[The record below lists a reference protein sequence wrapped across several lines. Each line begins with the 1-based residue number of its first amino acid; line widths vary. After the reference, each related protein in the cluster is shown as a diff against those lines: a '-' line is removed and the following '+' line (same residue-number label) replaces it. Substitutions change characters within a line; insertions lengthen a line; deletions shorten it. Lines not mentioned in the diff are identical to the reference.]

1 MSEKA
6 DDHSHKKSED
16 ESEYEIEDLEK
27 AQEAE
32 DATRKRRDDVKLRI
46 DTGEERVR
54 FRRRWFQIW

>member
-6 DDHSHKKSED
+6 DDHDRKKSED

-27 AQEAE
+27 APEAE

>member
-1 MSEKA
+1 MSEKV

-16 ESEYEIEDLEK
+16 NSEYEIEDLEK

>member
-1 MSEKA
+1 MSEKV